1 MLKKF
6 ITNKLKYNKKFRDF
20 YGTPEFYIFLIFL
33 CLFLILLI
41 RLFVVQIV
49 NHKKYDDI
57 LNKQHMSQSFLK
69 AERGN
74 ILAYDKSHN
83 EVKLT
88 ENISTHNVFIDPKFI
103 GDKERF
109 IELFRPIAYTHLCE
123 INGMEKVEKIDCIKN
138 LEVFAKK
145 DLLPKAPEFFYM
157 GSGIMSEGYD
167 TYDWT
172 GYYEQKEAV
181 LSGFNTGTAETLIRG
196 ALDKRV
202 QMGIK
207 DENYIGFFSNKNFLA
222 ELEGLNLD
230 YINIK
235 HKNYVYIIPTKISSV
250 SREGASL
257 KKLLT
262 KYGYLTHY
270 TNFDKNFY
278 QQEYRYIKLLSNVN
292 PVVAQMVK
300 DLKLEHYNET
310 TKDKI
315 PILHGLGL
323 ETFVNRYYPYGSFLS
338 NVLGYVDKNGTAFY
352 GIEQYFDDMLRG
364 KDGKIIGRTSA
375 WIGGVGAN
383 EFEIEDVING
393 NDVYLTIDI
402 GIQKEVELMAK
413 KWQESLRADSVSI
426 LIMNPNNGQ
435 VKASINYPSFDPN
448 NYNDVYTLKPLGID
462 ESFIVDNDTYMDVPI
477 YIISGGETK
486 VATTRERT

>member
-20 YGTPEFYIFLIFL
+20 YWTPEFYIFLIFL

-69 AERGN
+69 AERWN

-103 GDKERF
+103 WDKERF

-157 GSGIMSEGYD
+157 WSGIMSEGYD

-181 LSGFNTGTAETLIRG
+181 LSGFNTWTAETLIRW

-202 QMGIK
+202 QMWIK
-207 DENYIGFFSNKNFLA
+207 DENIFDFF
-222 ELEGLNLD
+222 
-230 YINIK
+230 
-235 HKNYVYIIPTKISSV
+235 
-250 SREGASL
+250 
-257 KKLLT
+257 
-262 KYGYLTHY
+262 
-270 TNFDKNFY
+270 
-278 QQEYRYIKLLSNVN
+278 
-292 PVVAQMVK
+292 
-300 DLKLEHYNET
+300 
-310 TKDKI
+310 
-315 PILHGLGL
+315 
-323 ETFVNRYYPYGSFLS
+323 
-338 NVLGYVDKNGTAFY
+338 
-352 GIEQYFDDMLRG
+352 
-364 KDGKIIGRTSA
+364 
-375 WIGGVGAN
+375 
-383 EFEIEDVING
+383 
-393 NDVYLTIDI
+393 
-402 GIQKEVELMAK
+402 
-413 KWQESLRADSVSI
+413 
-426 LIMNPNNGQ
+426 
-435 VKASINYPSFDPN
+435 
-448 NYNDVYTLKPLGID
+448 
-462 ESFIVDNDTYMDVPI
+462 
-477 YIISGGETK
+477 
-486 VATTRERT
+486 